1 MSEATDDGVA
11 VPIPAF
17 TEWKVRVG
25 FGFALACLGVV
36 GIVSYL
42 SVVRLNENAAR
53 VEHTREVLGS
63 LELLLAAATD
73 SETAERG
80 YVITGDESYLEPYR
94 EAAAVIDSQTR
105 RLREL
110 TADNRAQQ
118 QRLDSVA
125 ALVTERLAILRAGIE
140 LRKDQGFAAVQ
151 EEILTGKGQ
160 QLHDRIRRLIGQMED
175 AETSLLRQRE
185 QLTRRSSTIAQL
197 VIIAGGLLGCGLVAV
212 ALWAI
217 HRDFAGRTR
226 AERALRAARDQL
238 ELRVRQRTAE
248 LALTNERT
256 RAIVDTALDGIVTM
270 DHEGKI
276 TEFNPAAERI
286 FGYSR
291 SEVIGRPL
299 AQVIIPSRLRE
310 RHDAGLA
317 RYLATGEAP
326 LLGKRLELSG
336 LRADGSEVA
345 VELSIKRMPGD
356 GPPSFAGFV
365 RDLTEREQAA
375 ETNARLAAI
384 IASSDD
390 AIASKNLQGIIT
402 SWNLGAERL
411 FGYSAQEAL
420 GKPMAMLIPPER
432 SSEEPAILARIARG
446 ESTDHFETVRIGKD
460 GRKIDVSV
468 TISPLRDSQG
478 RIIGASK
485 IARDITDRRLGEAKV
500 QAQLARLNLLQQ
512 ITRAIGERQDIQSIF
527 QVVIR
532 TLEEHLPVDFCCI
545 CLYDPAENCLIVT
558 SVGSHSQALSM
569 ELAMTAQARIEID
582 RNGLSH
588 CVNGRL
594 VYEPDITQVPF
605 AFPRRLASGALRS
618 MVAAP
623 LLVESKVFGVLIA
636 ARQQA
641 HSFSS
646 GECEFLKQA
655 SEHVALA
662 AHQAQLYGALQ
673 QAYDDL
679 RQTQKAVL
687 QQERLLALGQMASGI
702 AHDINN
708 AISPVALYTESLL
721 EREPGLSPGA
731 RGQLETIRRAIDDVA
746 QTVARM
752 REFYRPR
759 EPRLTLVPV
768 DMNTIVQQVVDLT
781 RARWSDMAQQ
791 RGIAIA
797 MRTELA
803 PDLPAIMGADNEIR
817 EALTNLIFNA
827 VDAMPNGGPLT
838 VRTRVAQQQGSPAEE
853 GAVPRFVQVEVID
866 GGIWMDEDT
875 RRRCLEPFFS
885 TKGERGTGL
894 GLAMVYGA
902 VQRHSADIEIES
914 AVGQGTTMRLAFA
927 IPATPAVG
935 AAPPTTVSAVPPLR
949 ILVVDDDPLV
959 LKSLRDALEGDG
971 HSVATAHGG
980 QAGIDAFLAAR
991 AQGDP
996 FPVVITDLGMPY
1008 VDGRKVSNV
1017 VKTAA
1022 PGTSVFLLTG
1032 WGQRLVAEGDIPPHV
1047 DRVLQATEAARAARG
1062 VGGMLGC
1069 PGRVIV
1075 ASTPTDQFDRRT
1087 VAVGPR
1093 LKTCTR
1099 PRGLR
1104 KTDCRLCRRR
1114 ALL

>member
-1 MSEATDDGVA
+1 
-11 VPIPAF
+11 
-17 TEWKVRVG
+17 
-25 FGFALACLGVV
+25 
-36 GIVSYL
+36 
-42 SVVRLNENAAR
+42 
-53 VEHTREVLGS
+53 
-63 LELLLAAATD
+63 
-73 SETAERG
+73 
-80 YVITGDESYLEPYR
+80 
-94 EAAAVIDSQTR
+94 
-105 RLREL
+105 
-110 TADNRAQQ
+110 
-118 QRLDSVA
+118 
-125 ALVTERLAILRAGIE
+125 
-140 LRKDQGFAAVQ
+140 
-151 EEILTGKGQ
+151 
-160 QLHDRIRRLIGQMED
+160 
-175 AETSLLRQRE
+175 
-185 QLTRRSSTIAQL
+185 
-197 VIIAGGLLGCGLVAV
+197 
-212 ALWAI
+212 
-217 HRDFAGRTR
+217 
-226 AERALRAARDQL
+226 
-238 ELRVRQRTAE
+238 
-248 LALTNERT
+248 
-256 RAIVDTALDGIVTM
+256 
-270 DHEGKI
+270 
-276 TEFNPAAERI
+276 
-286 FGYSR
+286 
-291 SEVIGRPL
+291 
-299 AQVIIPSRLRE
+299 
-310 RHDAGLA
+310 
-317 RYLATGEAP
+317 
-326 LLGKRLELSG
+326 
-336 LRADGSEVA
+336 
-345 VELSIKRMPGD
+345 
-356 GPPSFAGFV
+356 
-365 RDLTEREQAA
+365 
-375 ETNARLAAI
+375 
-384 IASSDD
+384 
-390 AIASKNLQGIIT
+390 
-402 SWNLGAERL
+402 
-411 FGYSAQEAL
+411 
-420 GKPMAMLIPPER
+420 
-432 SSEEPAILARIARG
+432 
-446 ESTDHFETVRIGKD
+446 
-460 GRKIDVSV
+460 
-468 TISPLRDSQG
+468 
-478 RIIGASK
+478 
-485 IARDITDRRLGEAKV
+485 
-500 QAQLARLNLLQQ
+500 
-512 ITRAIGERQDIQSIF
+512 
-527 QVVIR
+527 
-532 TLEEHLPVDFCCI
+532 
-545 CLYDPAENCLIVT
+545 
-558 SVGSHSQALSM
+558 
-569 ELAMTAQARIEID
+569 MTAQARIEID
-582 RNGLSH
+582 QNGLSH

-679 RQTQKAVL
+679 RQTQKAVM

-731 RGQLETIRRAIDDVA
+731 RGQLRTIQRAIDDVA

-866 GGIWMDEDT
+866 GGIGMDEDT

-971 HSVATAHGG
+971 HSVATADGG

-1047 DRVLQATEAARAARG
+1047 DRVLSKPPKLRELREALAGCSDAR
-1062 VGGMLGC
+1062 
-1069 PGRVIV
+1069 V
-1075 ASTPTDQFDRRT
+1075 A
-1087 VAVGPR
+1087 
-1093 LKTCTR
+1093 
-1099 PRGLR
+1099 
-1104 KTDCRLCRRR
+1104 
-1114 ALL
+1114 

>member
-11 VPIPAF
+11 VPVSAF

-25 FGFALACLGVV
+25 FGFALLCLGVI
-36 GIVSYL
+36 GTASHL
-42 SVVRLNENAAR
+42 SLVRLNENAAG
-53 VEHTREVLGS
+53 VEHTHEVLGS

-94 EAAAVIDSQTR
+94 DAGAVVDGQTR
-105 RLREL
+105 QLREL
-110 TADNRAQQ
+110 TADDRAQQ
-118 QRLDSVA
+118 QRLDSVV
-125 ALVTERLAILRAGIE
+125 ALVTERLAILRAVIE
-140 LRKDQGFAAVQ
+140 LRKDQGFAAAQ
-151 EEILTGKGQ
+151 GEILAGKGKQ
-160 QLHDRIRRLIGQMED
+160 FHDRIRRLIGQMED
-175 AETSLLRQRE
+175 TETSLLKQRE
-185 QLTRRSSTIAQL
+185 QLTRRSSTIAEW
-197 VIIAGGLLGCGLVAV
+197 VIIGGGVLACGLVAL

-217 HRDFAGRTR
+217 RRDFAGRAR
-226 AERALRAARDQL
+226 ADRALRDARDQL

-291 SEVIGRPL
+291 SEVIGQAL

-310 RHDAGLA
+310 RHSAGLA

-336 LRADGSEVA
+336 LRADCSEVA

-375 ETNARLAAI
+375 EMNARLAAI

-390 AIASKNLQGIIT
+390 AIASKNLEGIIT

-411 FGYSAQEAL
+411 FGYSAQEAV
-420 GKPMAMLIPPER
+420 GQPMAVLIPPER
-432 SSEEPAILARIARG
+432 ASEEATILARIARG
-446 ESTDHFETVRIGKD
+446 ETTDHFETVRIGKD
-460 GRKIDVSV
+460 GHKIDVSV
-468 TISPLRDSQG
+468 TISPLRDGQG

-485 IARDITDRRLGEAKV
+485 IARDITDRKLAQGKV
-500 QAQLARLNLLQQ
+500 QAQLARLHLLHQ

-532 TLEEHLPVDFCCI
+532 TLEEQLPVDFCCI

-558 SVGSHSQALSM
+558 SVGLHSEALSM

-594 VYEPDITQVPF
+594 VYEPDIAQVPF
-605 AFPRRLASGALRS
+605 PFPQRLARGALSS

-662 AHQAQLYGALQ
+662 AHQAQLYSALQ

-679 RQTQKAVL
+679 RQTQKAVM

-731 RGQLETIRRAIDDVA
+731 RGQLETIQRAIDDVA

-838 VRTRVAQQQGSPAEE
+838 LRTRVAQQQGPHAED
-853 GAVPRFVQVEVID
+853 GADRRFVQVEVID
-866 GGIWMDEDT
+866 SGIGMDEDT

-894 GLAMVYGA
+894 GLAMVYGT

-914 AVGQGTTMRLAFA
+914 AVGQGTTMRLTFA
-927 IPATPAVG
+927 IPPTPAVG
-935 AAPPTTVSAVPPLR
+935 AALSTTASAVPPLR

-959 LKSLRDALEGDG
+959 LNSLRDALEGDG
-971 HSVATAHGG
+971 HRVATADGG

-1008 VDGRKVSNV
+1008 VDGRKVSNA

-1022 PGTSVFLLTG
+1022 PGTSVLLLTG
-1032 WGQRLVAEGDIPPHV
+1032 WGQRLVADGDIPPHV
-1047 DRVLQATEAARAARG
+1047 DRVLSKPPKLRELREALARSLDAR
-1062 VGGMLGC
+1062 
-1069 PGRVIV
+1069 V
-1075 ASTPTDQFDRRT
+1075 A
-1087 VAVGPR
+1087 
-1093 LKTCTR
+1093 
-1099 PRGLR
+1099 
-1104 KTDCRLCRRR
+1104 
-1114 ALL
+1114 